1 MTNEAINTAFNVFSN
16 HLSLNSGEKYKKAL
30 MYMRDAALEKLA
42 NQDFARGET
51 LVFAG
56 ESKFQVIV
64 TDGEPVNELSFCGTV
79 ILMGSSA
86 WPVGHH
92 SDRWIRS
99 EFCRP

>member
-1 MTNEAINTAFNVFSN
+1 MTNEAINKVFNVADNYFAINDSPDYR
-16 HLSLNSGEKYKKAL
+16 EAL
-30 MYMRDAALEKLA
+30 RYMRDAAIDKLA
-42 NQDFARGET
+42 TQDFARGET
-51 LVFAG
+51 VVFAG

-86 WPVGHH
+86 WPIGHH